1 MAQSKLILTYGTYD
15 LLHYGHIRLLM
26 RARALGDGLAVGI
39 STEAFNAIKGKRAA
53 MSYEQR
59 KALLQ
64 ELRCVDVV
72 FPENN
77 WEQKE
82 HDIKRLGAAVLVM
95 GDDWAGKFDHFGKF
109 CEVKYLSRTP
119 EISSTM
125 LRQALAKQ
133 A

>member
-1 MAQSKLILTYGTYD
+1 MVPSPRLRGEGRGEGSSDASSPPSPQPSATLREREQDELPAPGEAPISPRSD
-15 LLHYGHIRLLM
+15 LHD
-26 RARALGDGLAVGI
+26 ALGWMV
-39 STEAFNAIKGKRAA
+39 
-53 MSYEQR
+53 
-59 KALLQ
+59 
-64 ELRCVDVV
+64 
-72 FPENN
+72 
-77 WEQKE
+77 
-82 HDIKRLGAAVLVM
+82 LGAAVLVM